1 MNPPVATI
9 AGWIDREYGRLM
21 QSDAY
26 GGEHHMQLMEAPT
39 AASSTETLVDA
50 HALTKVIGSNGTT
63 TTILDAVTFEVPYRS
78 LFAINGPSGSGKST
92 LLNILTG
99 IDRPTS
105 GRVAFAGHEIG
116 DMSENQLARWRGRN
130 VGIVFQFFQLL
141 PTLTAREN
149 VELALELGGAI
160 PRGRRR
166 ERSLASL
173 DEVGMADF
181 ANRLPSQLSGGQQQ
195 RVAIA
200 RALANDPPVLV
211 ADEPTGNLDSKTA
224 HQIFDLLQELMERGK
239 SVLYVTHDR
248 DFAARATGRVDLLDG
263 RVVGGTAATQ
273 MAETR

>member
-1 MNPPVATI
+1 
-9 AGWIDREYGRLM
+9 M
-21 QSDAY
+21 QA
-26 GGEHHMQLMEAPT
+26 
-39 AASSTETLVDA
+39 TETISQSASTVQ
-50 HALTKVIGSNGTT
+50 ALITAQEITKLIGSNGTT
-63 TTILDAVTFEVPYRS
+63 ATVLDSVSFTVPHRS

-105 GRVAFAGHEIG
+105 GTVVFAGNEVG
-116 DMSENQLARWRGRN
+116 RMTENQLARWRGHN

-149 VELALELGGAI
+149 VELALELGGTV
-160 PRGRRR
+160 PRGQRRD
-166 ERSLASL
+166 RSLACL
-173 DEVGMADF
+173 VEVGLADF
-181 ANRLPSQLSGGQQQ
+181 ADRLPSQLSGGQQQ

-224 HQIFDLLQELMERGK
+224 HQVFELLQELTERGK

-248 DFAARATGRVDLLDG
+248 DLASLATDKVELRDG
-263 RVVGGTAATQ
+263 RVVGLTTAAAQ
-273 MAETR
+273 RS

>member
-1 MNPPVATI
+1 
-9 AGWIDREYGRLM
+9 
-21 QSDAY
+21 
-26 GGEHHMQLMEAPT
+26 MQLAYSSVEHVLAQDVLVEAE
-39 AASSTETLVDA
+39 S
-50 HALTKVIGSNGTT
+50 LTKVIGSNGAT
-63 TTILDAVTFEVPYRS
+63 TTILDAASFTVPQGS

-105 GRVAFAGHEIG
+105 GRVVFAGYEIG

-141 PTLTAREN
+141 PTLTAMEN

-160 PRGRRR
+160 PRGQRR
-166 ERSLASL
+166 ERGLASL
-173 DEVGMADF
+173 EEVGMAEF

-200 RALANDPPVLV
+200 RALTNDPPVLI

-224 HQIFDLLQELMERGK
+224 HQIFDLLQELTARGK

-248 DFAARATGRVDLLDG
+248 ELAARATARIDLLDG
-263 RVVGGTAATQ
+263 HIVGGAPAGQAAPS
-273 MAETR
+273 AEAR

>member
-1 MNPPVATI
+1 MQVI
-9 AGWIDREYGRLM
+9 A
-21 QSDAY
+21 
-26 GGEHHMQLMEAPT
+26 APT
-39 AASSTETLVDA
+39 EAQDVETLVSVDA
-50 HALTKVIGSNGTT
+50 VSKVVGGNGATT
-63 TTILDAVTFEVPYRS
+63 RILDGVSFTVAYRS

-105 GRVAFAGHEIG
+105 GRVLFAGQEIRA
-116 DMSENQLARWRGRN
+116 MSENQLARWRGRN

-160 PRGRRR
+160 PRRQRR

-173 DEVGMADF
+173 EEVGMADY
-181 ANRLPSQLSGGQQQ
+181 ADRLPSQLSGGQQQ

-224 HQIFDLLQELMERGK
+224 HQVFDLLEQLTERGK

-248 DFAARATGRVDLLDG
+248 DLAARATSRVDLLDG
-263 RVVGGTAATQ
+263 RVIGRNEAGREASA
-273 MAETR
+273 

>member
-1 MNPPVATI
+1 
-9 AGWIDREYGRLM
+9 
-21 QSDAY
+21 
-26 GGEHHMQLMEAPT
+26 MQLMEAPT
-39 AASSTETLVDA
+39 AAPSTETLVDA
-50 HALTKVIGSNGTT
+50 RAVTRVIGSNGTT
-63 TTILDAVTFEVPYRS
+63 TTILDSVTFEVPYRS

-105 GRVAFAGHEIG
+105 GCVVFGGHEIG

-224 HQIFDLLQELMERGK
+224 HQIFDLLQELTARGK

-248 DFAARATGRVDLLDG
+248 ELAARATGRVDLLDG
-263 RVVGGTAATQ
+263 RVVGGTWGNQ
-273 MAETR
+273 MAEKR

>member
-1 MNPPVATI
+1 MQVI
-9 AGWIDREYGRLM
+9 A
-21 QSDAY
+21 
-26 GGEHHMQLMEAPT
+26 APT
-39 AASSTETLVDA
+39 VAQDVETLVSVDA
-50 HALTKVIGSNGTT
+50 VSKMVGGNGATT
-63 TTILDAVTFEVPYRS
+63 RILDDVSFTVAYRS

-105 GRVAFAGHEIG
+105 GRVLFAGQEIRA
-116 DMSENQLARWRGRN
+116 MSENQLARWRGRN

-149 VELALELGGAI
+149 VELALELGGVI
-160 PRGRRR
+160 PRRQRR

-173 DEVGMADF
+173 EEVGMADY
-181 ANRLPSQLSGGQQQ
+181 AGRLPSQLSGGQQQ

-224 HQIFDLLQELMERGK
+224 HQVFDLLEQLTGRGK

-248 DFAARATGRVDLLDG
+248 DLAARATSRVDLLDG
-263 RVVGGTAATQ
+263 HVIGRTEAGREASA
-273 MAETR
+273 

>member
-1 MNPPVATI
+1 
-9 AGWIDREYGRLM
+9 M
-21 QSDAY
+21 QIV
-26 GGEHHMQLMEAPT
+26 EAPAT
-39 AASSTETLVDA
+39 APGTETLVDA
-50 HALTKVIGSNGTT
+50 RAVTKVIGSNGTS
-63 TTILDAVTFEVPYRS
+63 TTILDSVTFSVPYCS
-78 LFAINGPSGSGKST
+78 LFAINGPSGAGKST

-99 IDRPTS
+99 IDQPTS
-105 GRVAFAGHEIG
+105 GRVVFAGHEIG

-160 PRGRRR
+160 PRRQRH
-166 ERSLASL
+166 ERSLAAL
-173 DEVGMADF
+173 GEVGMADL

-211 ADEPTGNLDSKTA
+211 ADEPTGNLDSRTA
-224 HQIFDLLQELMERGK
+224 HQIFDLLQELTERGK

-263 RVVGGTAATQ
+263 RVVGGTGAAQ
-273 MAETR
+273 MAEKR